1 MNIPQVEN
9 KNKQVWFRKHVPR
22 SVNLLLQIK
31 NKTTQFKNQTTQ
43 ARLQKCEFANSIQ
56 IAADRARIDGV
67 DLVEVTSVACAAAE
81 GTLVAL
87 LANLARI
94 AGHPGAD
101 CSNPA
106 RTTGW
111 ASASDLP
118 RLSLDCRG
126 RRGPLHGVEE
136 RGVHLRQPKRQTAHV
151 SVQDLQPCPLHLGRT
166 QAPSTR
172 VPVPSRMDC
181 NNRATTAHALV
192 KSETA
197 IDADAC

>member
-1 MNIPQVEN
+1 MSRPQVAKKEN
-9 KNKQVWFRKHVPR
+9 RCGFRKR
-22 SVNLLLQIK
+22 NVNLLLQFK
-31 NKTTQFKNQTTQ
+31 NETTQFKNQTTQ

-56 IAADRARIDGV
+56 IAANRARIDGV

-111 ASASDLP
+111 AFASDLP
-118 RLSLDCRG
+118 RLSNRLPRPQG
-126 RRGPLHGVEE
+126 TITWGGGE
-136 RGVHLRQPKRQTAHV
+136 RGTFTTTETPDCTRERPRPATVSTPPRANASAEHTRACAFAYGLQQPRDNRSCTRKKR
-151 SVQDLQPCPLHLGRT
+151 
-166 QAPSTR
+166 
-172 VPVPSRMDC
+172 
-181 NNRATTAHALV
+181 NR
-192 KSETA
+192 
-197 IDADAC
+197 D